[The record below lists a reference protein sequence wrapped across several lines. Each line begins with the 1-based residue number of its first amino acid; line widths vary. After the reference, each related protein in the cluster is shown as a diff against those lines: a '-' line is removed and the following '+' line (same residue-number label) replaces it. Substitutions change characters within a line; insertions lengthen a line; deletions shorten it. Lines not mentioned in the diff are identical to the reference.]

1 MPDYT
6 YLLEILQ
13 PSSKFVLSAKMKVAL
28 NVLFCVVPTL
38 VLAGNDMSSMNL
50 PNSVPGR
57 MKNFIDHLY
66 LGVSATHKSL
76 GNHSY

>member
-1 MPDYT
+1 
-6 YLLEILQ
+6 
-13 PSSKFVLSAKMKVAL
+13 MKVAL